1 MNSGQ
6 PTSTRPLTYVIIP
19 LLALFV
25 ICSAGLFFHVR
36 RRRRRLLLVPADSSI
51 WGRGRWVTRDG
62 RLVFVPRGHSRR
74 SPWGGLHSQE
84 GLNELGE
91 APPPYGFKVAFPGE
105 EDRGGA
111 EGVPPATT
119 GELRDMEEGRRPPE
133 YVAEHVAE
141 PPPAVV
147 ADERRRG
154 V

>member
-1 MNSGQ
+1 MNMNPGQ

-36 RRRRRLLLVPADSSI
+36 RRRRRRLIAADSST

-62 RLVFVPRGHSRR
+62 TLLFVPRHARR
-74 SPWGGLHSQE
+74 NPWGGFHSQE

-91 APPPYGFKVAFPGE
+91 APPPYKSKMLIPGE
-105 EDRGGA
+105 GGA
-111 EGVPPATT
+111 AAAAAGAAT
-119 GELRDMEEGRRPPE
+119 ELRDRGEGGRPPE
-133 YVAEHVAE
+133 YVVE
-141 PPPAVV
+141 PLPAVV
-147 ADERRRG
+147 ADSRRAG

>member
-25 ICSAGLFFHVR
+25 ICSTGLFFHVR
-36 RRRRRLLLVPADSSI
+36 RRRRRLIAADSSI

-62 RLVFVPRGHSRR
+62 TIVFVPRHTRR

-91 APPPYGFKVAFPGE
+91 APPPYKFKVFPGE
-105 EDRGGA
+105 GGGA
-111 EGVPPATT
+111 AEEGALPLTT
-119 GELRDMEEGRRPPE
+119 TELRDMEEGRRPPE
-133 YVAEHVAE
+133 YGAEHVAE

-147 ADERRRG
+147 ADERRTG